1 MHPSEGNILK
11 AAKQILDLEMSATT
25 KIPPTYHNND
35 PQSFGFS
42 TARSRWPN
50 ILNKVIGDTK
60 AEYEGS
66 TNEKKKIQGEK
77 IVEQVKQLIASILG
91 NKIVEPFKN
100 TSIPGLSSY
109 NKTLKKIGTI
119 TWLTGPWLLC
129 ECYLYRYL
137 DYLYKSESE
146 WVSFDPF
153 ESKKRGAF
161 KASESGVKELCLRYK
176 ELSGRL
182 LDPKQRAQFTTEA
195 LYNLF
200 VEFIEVSLWGNAIDL
215 SLLANATMEEL
226 QSHQGSKAV
235 AEANKRVLCNDI
247 KAAWAGLTEDPPEKR
262 SLDIVLDNAGF
273 EFFTD
278 IVLSLFLLDAKIV
291 SKITFHCKTRPWMVS
306 DTMIKDYAL
315 FKKDILGTFPGS
327 QPEIEYLMN
336 HLEAYKKAG
345 KFCLAESEFWTADL
359 DYWHLPSEEDV
370 CGSRKLYE
378 HLRKSSLVI
387 FKGDLNYR
395 KLTADRM
402 WPRNTPFRVGIGSLA
417 RSGIKILALRVCKAD
432 VCVGL
437 PDGKDEELCKLWKSE
452 NHQYGELWCSA
463 GKWAVIS
470 YSSGK

>member
-1 MHPSEGNILK
+1 
-11 AAKQILDLEMSATT
+11 MSTT
-25 KIPPTYHNND
+25 IEIPPTYHNND
-35 PQSFGFS
+35 PQTFGFE

-50 ILNKVIGDTK
+50 ILSKIINDTK
-60 AEYEGS
+60 AEYEKS
-66 TNEKKKIQGEK
+66 SNETKKEQGER
-77 IVEQVKQLIASILG
+77 IIEQVKQLSKSILD
-91 NKIVEPFKN
+91 NKTVEPFKN
-100 TSIPGLSSY
+100 TSIPGLNSY
-109 NKTLKKIGTI
+109 NKTLEKEGPI

-137 DYLYKSESE
+137 DSLYKSESE

-161 KASESGVKELCLRYK
+161 KASESGIKELCIRYK
-176 ELSGRL
+176 DLSGRL
-182 LDPKQRAQFTTEA
+182 LDPKQRAEFTSEA

-215 SLLANATMEEL
+215 SLLANASVEEL

-247 KAAWAGLTEDPPEKR
+247 KKAWGDLLSDPPETR
-262 SLDIVLDNAGF
+262 SIDIVLDNAGF

-278 IVLSLFLLDAKIV
+278 IVLSLFLLDAGIV
-291 SKITFHCKTRPWMVS
+291 SKVTFHCKTRPWMVS

-315 FKKDILGTFPGS
+315 FKNDILSLFPGS
-327 QPEIEYLMN
+327 QLEIKYLMDR
-336 HLEAYKKAG
+336 LEAYKKAG
-345 KFCLAESEFWTADL
+345 KFCLTDSEFWTIDL
-359 DYWHLPSEEDV
+359 DYWHLTSDEDV
-370 CGSRKLYE
+370 SGSKKLRD
-378 HLRKSSLVI
+378 HFRKSSLVI

-395 KLTADRM
+395 KLTGDRK

-417 RSGIKILALRVCKAD
+417 HTAIKILALRVCKAD

-452 NHQYGELWCSA
+452 NHEFGELWCSA
-463 GKWAVIS
+463 GRWAVIS
-470 YSSGK
+470 YSNGK